1 MLWYKS
7 WLDTRW
13 AFLIA
18 LGLLVMLAGGS
29 LFSFETVQ
37 DLIQVVSPAD
47 LGDGKLADAL
57 REEIELQS
65 TFRGYVWSQWFAQ
78 NFTTLLMIFAA
89 VLGSGSPF
97 SGSGHGVL
105 FSLALP
111 VSRERWIATRAGM
124 ALAELLV
131 LAIVPSIAIAAFAPA
146 AGQQFALGE
155 ALVYGLCAFV
165 GASVFA
171 SIAVLLSTMFEDV
184 WRPLL
189 LTCCA
194 AFAIAVIGY
203 ALPDGRGLFA
213 AMSGG
218 DYFYDGSLLWPELL
232 VAAIA
237 AAGFVYAAGASVAR
251 RDF

>member
-18 LGLLVMLAGGS
+18 LAILIVLGSGSVFGFDTVRELVRS
-29 LFSFETVQ
+29 L
-37 DLIQVVSPAD
+37 SPAE
-47 LGDGKLADAL
+47 LGDGELAEAL

-65 TFRGYVWSQWFAQ
+65 TFRGYIWSQWFAG
-78 NFTTLLMIFAA
+78 NFATLLLILAA

-97 SGSGHGVL
+97 SGSGRGVL

-111 VSRERWIATRAGM
+111 VSRERWIATRAGAALVELF
-124 ALAELLV
+124 ALAM
-131 LAIVPSIAIAAFAPA
+131 VPSIAIVAVAPA

-155 ALVYGLCAFV
+155 ALVYGFCAFV
-165 GASVFA
+165 GASVFT
-171 SIAVLLSTMFEDV
+171 SIAALLSTVFEDL

-194 AFAIAVIGY
+194 AFAVAMIGY
-203 ALPDGRGLFA
+203 ALPEDRGLFA
-213 AMSGG
+213 AMAGG
-218 DYFYDGSLLWPELL
+218 GYFVDGSLLWPELL
-232 VAAIA
+232 AAGVA
-237 AAGFVYAAGASVAR
+237 AAGFVYAAAVNVAR

>member
-13 AFLIA
+13 AFLIS
-18 LGLLVMLAGGS
+18 LGLLVVLGS
-29 LFSFETVQ
+29 GSVFGFATVQ
-37 DLIQVVSPAD
+37 ELISSLSPAD
-47 LGDGKLADAL
+47 LGEGELASTL

-65 TFRGYVWSQWFAQ
+65 TFRGYIWSQWFSQ
-78 NFTTLLMIFAA
+78 NFTTVLMILAA

-97 SGSGHGVL
+97 SGAGRGLL

-111 VSRERWIATRAGM
+111 VSRERWIASRAAT
-124 ALAELLV
+124 ALAELFV
-131 LAIVPSIAIAAFAPA
+131 LAMAPSIAIVAFAPA
-146 AGQQFALGE
+146 AGEQYALGE

-171 SIAVLLSTMFEDV
+171 SIATLLSTVFEDL

-194 AFAIAVIGY
+194 AFAIAMVGY
-203 ALPDGRGLFA
+203 ALPEGRGLFA
-213 AMSGG
+213 AMAGG
-218 DYFYDGSLLWPELL
+218 NYFFDGSLLWPELL
-232 VAAIA
+232 VAVVAVL
-237 AAGFVYAAGASVAR
+237 GFVYAAAVRVAR